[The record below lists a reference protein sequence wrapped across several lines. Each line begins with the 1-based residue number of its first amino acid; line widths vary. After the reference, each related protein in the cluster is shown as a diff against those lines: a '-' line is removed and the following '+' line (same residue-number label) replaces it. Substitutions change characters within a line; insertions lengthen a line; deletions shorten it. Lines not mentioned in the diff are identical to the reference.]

1 MKKSILFVAVATLF
15 LFSCAKVNV
24 PEKEDITPIP
34 DNSFVLTASIDGF
47 ATKADI
53 VEIDAQ
59 HDGLV
64 WAKGDHIGV
73 YVNGWSSD
81 SNQQFDLVGEGGSA
95 TGSFVRHSDDWFETD
110 QAKVAFFPWDNGNNV
125 SAEDGK
131 LYITLP
137 EHNGS
142 DANPTY
148 TSGKM
153 LTPLVAAMSFT
164 DGKYPPLALKHAG
177 AAIKVTIN
185 NLPTC
190 AHSISMESNQPVY
203 GYFNIDP
210 SNAGTVAM
218 QENTEDGNNDFKK
231 VWLHFT
237 VSDTDPFVFIFPT
250 PELTTPGLKFEI
262 FDENDVKI
270 WSKKL
275 KKQTV
280 SLGHGDILV
289 MDPINISYYD
299 ALNAISST
307 WTVIGTGISGDST
320 GWQVDF
326 PMATD
331 GDMCVAKG
339 LTFSNGGAFKVRR
352 DKKWEGDGD
361 DPYSYPASNYE
372 VPAGT
377 YDIIYNMNTHSVK
390 AVTTGACPYPTLQNS
405 STQTSGFTAK
415 EGFTNSGWVLN

>member
-53 VEIDAQ
+53 VEIDEDY
-59 HDGLV
+59 DGLV
-64 WAKGDHIGV
+64 WATGDKIGV
-73 YVNGWSSD
+73 FVNDVSWTD
-81 SNQQFDLVGEGGSA
+81 KNQAFTLSGASGLS
-95 TGSFVRHSDDWFETD
+95 TGSFAWDHGTFENTN
-110 QAKVAFFPWDNGNNV
+110 ATVAFFPLDNGNNV
-125 SAEDGK
+125 SASDGK

-153 LTPLVAAMSFT
+153 LTPLVAAMSFSG
-164 DGKYPPLALKHAG
+164 DNYLPMELKHAG

-210 SNAGTVAM
+210 ANAGNAAMVA
-218 QENTEDGNNDFKK
+218 NTAGGNDAFTK

-250 PELTTPGLKFEI
+250 PELTTPGLAFAIYDK
-262 FDENDVKI
+262 NDVKI

-289 MDPINISYYD
+289 MEPIDISYYAQFNSVSD
-299 ALNAISST
+299 YYVNGTLDGET
-307 WTVIGTGISGDST
+307 WS
-320 GWQVDF
+320 QYK
-326 PMATD
+326 MLTD
-331 GDMCVAKG
+331 GTTSIVKG
-339 LTFSNGGAFKVRR
+339 LQFTNTNGNGKFKVT
-352 DKKWEGDGD
+352 DGTNWYPVGGVGGDWEVT
-361 DPYSYPASNYE
+361 S
-372 VPAGT
+372 AGT
-377 YDIIYNMNTHSVK
+377 YDIVFNNSTHSIKCVPS
-390 AVTTGACPYPTLQNS
+390 GECPYPNTVASGEDMNLS
-405 STQTSGFTAK
+405 ST
-415 EGFTNSGWVLN
+415 EYNI

>member
-1 MKKSILFVAVATLF
+1 MKKSILYVVGATLF

-64 WAKGDHIGV
+64 WATGDKIGV
-73 YVNGWSSD
+73 FVNDGSWTD
-81 SNQQFDLVGEGGSA
+81 KNQPFTLSGASGLS
-95 TGSFVRHSDDWFETD
+95 TGSFAWDHGAFENTN
-110 QAKVAFFPWDNGNNV
+110 ATVAFFPWDNGNNV
-125 SAEDGK
+125 SADNGK

-185 NLPTC
+185 NLPAC

-210 SNAGTVAM
+210 AYAGTVAM
-218 QENTEDGNNDFKK
+218 QENTEGENKDFKK

-250 PELTTPGLKFEI
+250 PELTSPGLKFEI

-289 MDPINISYYD
+289 MAPINISYYD
-299 ALNAISST
+299 DLKEISST

-339 LTFSNGGAFKVRR
+339 LTFSANGAFKVRK
-352 DKKWEGDGD
+352 DKIWAPTEGAE
-361 DPYSYPASNYE
+361 SYPSDNY
-372 VPAGT
+372 VISTAGT
-377 YDIIYNMNTHSVK
+377 YDIIYNMSTHSVK
-390 AVTTGACPYPTLQNS
+390 AVPTGECPYPTLQS
-405 STQTSGFTAK
+405 TSTQAAGYTEK
-415 EGFTNSGWVLN
+415 EGFNTGWTLN